1 MLLLMMN
8 LSKTYKIIKI
18 YVFTVLC
25 IGFLWSS
32 TAFADKYVDKLN
44 GLIGTINDI
53 TKGEWTDKALFTR
66 LVTDFCNS
74 MTSEKPMIYGTG
86 GRELTYNAKNS
97 LFMYRLCMDT
107 NDAINIARWSG
118 LSDQEDKSY
127 VKFIKTDK
135 TSINVLKSQLP
146 SSFTRTSNYIETL
159 FDTIA
164 ASYTSV
170 YQATVYGKKW
180 DEKITKETLIDE
192 FSKQYLSGKNYI
204 SICAKDKGY
213 KYPQTCKKMTSYL
226 QDASNSLKSSDNI
239 LNVSLLY
246 EDRKK
251 LEKKWCDI
259 NKDEYNTITC
269 GLYGNDITKFV
280 NLMYNELFFYTS
292 FVQFYTYILETQ
304 PQFKTSAGQNQ
315 LDKTKA
321 RESEIWLIRQN
332 LSDSRKAVKTSI
344 RLIKELQMTFPMHI
358 GLLMYTEAIN
368 IFVQKFNETL
378 IPIYT
383 LWDIFRNVQDTK

>member
-8 LSKTYKIIKI
+8 FKKIYRTIKI
-18 YVFTVLC
+18 HIFTVLC
-25 IGFLWSS
+25 IWFLWSS
-32 TAFADKYVDKLN
+32 MVFAESYIDKLD
-44 GLIGTINDI
+44 GLIGTINSI
-53 TKGEWTDKALFTR
+53 TKQEWTDKELFTK
-66 LVTDFCNS
+66 LVSDFCDK
-74 MTSEKPMIYGTG
+74 MTSGNPMIYGKIWY
-86 GRELTYNAKNS
+86 ELRYNAKNS

-107 NDAINIARWSG
+107 NDQTNIARWSG

-135 TSINVLKSQLP
+135 ASINVLKNQLP
-146 SSFTRTSNYIETL
+146 SSFTKTSNYIETL

-170 YQATVYGKKW
+170 YQASVYWKKW

-192 FSKQYLSGKNYI
+192 FSKQYLSGQNYI
-204 SICAKDKGY
+204 SICAKDKKY
-213 KYPQTCKKMTSYL
+213 QYPQTCKKMTSYL

-246 EDRKK
+246 QDRKK
-251 LEKKWCDI
+251 LEKKGCDI
-259 NKDEYNTITC
+259 NKDDYSTITC

-292 FVQFYTYILETQ
+292 FTQYYTYILETQ

-332 LSDSRKAVKTSI
+332 VSDSRKAVKTSI

-358 GLLMYTEAIN
+358 WLLMYTEAIN
-368 IFVQKFNETL
+368 TFVQKFNETL

>member
-8 LSKTYKIIKI
+8 FQKKYNRSKISICTL
-18 YVFTVLC
+18 LC

-32 TAFADKYVDKLN
+32 VGFADSYIDKLD
-44 GLIGTINDI
+44 GLIGTINSI
-53 TKGEWTDKALFTR
+53 TKKEWTDKELFTE
-66 LVTDFCNS
+66 LVTNFCNT
-74 MTSEKPMIYGTG
+74 MTSGKPMIYGTE
-86 GRELTYNAKNS
+86 GRDLTYNARNS

-107 NDAINIARWSG
+107 NDKITIARWWW
-118 LSDQEDKSY
+118 LSEQEDKSY
-127 VKFIKTDK
+127 MRFIKADK
-135 TSINVLKSQLP
+135 ANINVLKSQLP
-146 SSFTRTSNYIETL
+146 SSFTKTSAYVGTL

-164 ASYTSV
+164 ESYTSV
-170 YQATVYGKKW
+170 YQATLYGKKW
-180 DEKITKETLIDE
+180 DEKLTKETLIDE

-226 QDASNSLKSSDNI
+226 QDASNSLKSSNNI
-239 LNVSLLY
+239 LNVNLLY
-246 EDRKK
+246 QDRKNI
-251 LEKKWCDI
+251 EKKWCDI
-259 NKDEYNTITC
+259 SKDNYSTITC

-292 FVQFYTYILETQ
+292 FTQYYTYILETQ
-304 PQFKTSAGQNQ
+304 PQFKTNAGQNE
-315 LDKTKA
+315 LDKAKA

-368 IFVQKFNETL
+368 TFVQKFNQTL

>member
-8 LSKTYKIIKI
+8 FTKTYRIIKI
-18 YVFTVLC
+18 SIFTVLC
-25 IGFLWSS
+25 VGFLWSS
-32 TAFADKYVDKLN
+32 IGFADSYINKLD
-44 GLIGTINDI
+44 GLIGAINKV
-53 TKGEWTDKALFTR
+53 TKKDWTDKGLFTT

-74 MTSEKPMIYGTG
+74 MTSGDPMIYGKTG
-86 GRELTYNAKNS
+86 YELRYNAKNS

-107 NDAINIARWSG
+107 DDKINIARWSG

-127 VKFIKTDK
+127 VRFIKTDK
-135 TSINVLKSQLP
+135 ASINILKSQLP

-164 ASYTSV
+164 ESYTSV

-180 DEKITKETLIDE
+180 DEKITKEILIDE

-259 NKDEYNTITC
+259 NKNDYSTITC

-292 FVQFYTYILETQ
+292 FTQYYTYILETQ

-332 LSDSRKAVKTSI
+332 VSDSRKAVKTSI

-368 IFVQKFNETL
+368 TFVQKFNETL